1 MRRLAESQLGLA
13 PKRAFLVVIPLLIFI
28 VTESLKVKRKEKMPM
43 KKNANKA
50 LIVTTNVVN
59 NLSGN
64 IAGCALLANVLY
76 DLRFVEETT
85 PSFV

>member
-1 MRRLAESQLGLA
+1 
-13 PKRAFLVVIPLLIFI
+13 
-28 VTESLKVKRKEKMPM
+28 M